1 MRVRFLFI
9 KFDKKCCMANS
20 GNMEKKHGERRP
32 GRKQPAGKDHWQWR
46 NEMAESMAG
55 ALDMKMFGIKAIYLI
70 GSTKTGDAG
79 PCSDI
84 DLLVHCT
91 DDPLKQQAL
100 QAYFDGWGHCLALLN
115 KEKTGQHTT
124 GSLVDLH
131 LITDGDIEKKDSF
144 AAMIGSVHNSARL
157 LRKAGAHE

>member
-1 MRVRFLFI
+1 MADSGDMGQ
-9 KFDKKCCMANS
+9 KDKGQRHK
-20 GNMEKKHGERRP
+20 
-32 GRKQPAGKDHWQWR
+32 RKQPPEVDHWQWR
-46 NEMAESMAG
+46 NEMAESMVA

-84 DLLVHCT
+84 DLLAHCT
-91 DDPLKQQAL
+91 DDPLKHQAL

-115 KEKTGQHTT
+115 KEKTGYHIP

-131 LITDGDIEKKDSF
+131 IITDRDIEKKDSF
-144 AAMIGSVHNSARL
+144 AAMIGSVHNSAKL
-157 LRKAGAHE
+157 LRKTDAHE